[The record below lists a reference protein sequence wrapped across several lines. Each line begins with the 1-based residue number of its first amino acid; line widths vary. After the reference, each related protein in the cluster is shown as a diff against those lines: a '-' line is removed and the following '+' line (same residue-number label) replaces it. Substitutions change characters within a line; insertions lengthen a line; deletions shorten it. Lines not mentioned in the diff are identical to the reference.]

1 VIGSY
6 SDRHMDRINPSRRS
20 WNMSRIRSKNTKP
33 ELSVRKFL
41 FAKGLRYKLHSSGLP
56 GKPDLVFRSR
66 RTCIFVHGCFW
77 HGCKKCVDG
86 KRKVKTNSAF
96 WNKKVIVNRLRDSR
110 NVRALRMHGW
120 KVLTIWEC
128 ETSNLKRLGQLADRI
143 SRTTTLSR

>member
-1 VIGSY
+1 MIGSY